1 MTDSLTIPYDRVE
14 QKSNLL
20 EVYYLRLHDKVAIV
34 TGGASGI
41 GEFTVREMVNQGAK
55 VVIGDFDDSRG
66 LNLAEELGEQVSF
79 IHVDVSKEDEVEAM
93 VNHTV
98 ETFGKV
104 DILFSNAGVG
114 SIGSTHELTLE
125 EWNKTISINLSG
137 VFLCAKYALI
147 EMVKQGSGSIINC
160 ASILGHVGQA
170 STASYTAA
178 KGGVVN
184 MTRALALEYA
194 AQGIRVN
201 AVCPGYIKT
210 PLLDQLDDAMLQ
222 HLESLH
228 PLGRLGESHE
238 VANAVVFLASDEA
251 SFITGANLL
260 VDGGYTAQ

>member
-1 MTDSLTIPYDRVE
+1 
-14 QKSNLL
+14 
-20 EVYYLRLHDKVAIV
+20 LRLQDKVAIV

-41 GEFTVREMVNQGAK
+41 GEFTVREMLKQGAK
-55 VVIGDFDDSRG
+55 VVIADFNDTG
-66 LNLAEELGEQVSF
+66 GQKLADELGENVSF
-79 IHVDVSKEDEVEAM
+79 IHVDVSNEEQVEAM
-93 VNHTV
+93 VKHAV
-98 ETFGKV
+98 DTFGKV
-104 DILFSNAGVG
+104 DILFSNAGIG

-125 EWNKTISINLSG
+125 DWNKTISINLSG
-137 VFLCAKYALI
+137 VFLCAKYALK
-147 EMVKQGSGSIINC
+147 EMVKQGSGSIVNC

-170 STASYTAA
+170 ATASYTAA

-194 AQGIRVN
+194 SQGIRVN

-210 PLLDQLDDAMLQ
+210 PLLDQLDDEMLQ
-222 HLESLH
+222 HLVSLH

>member
-1 MTDSLTIPYDRVE
+1 M
-14 QKSNLL
+14 
-20 EVYYLRLHDKVAIV
+20 RLQDKVAIV

-41 GEFTVREMVNQGAK
+41 GEYTVREMLKQGAK
-55 VVIGDFDDSRG
+55 VVIADFNDAG
-66 LNLAEELGEQVSF
+66 GQKLADELGEGVSF
-79 IHVDVSKEDEVEAM
+79 IHVDVSNEEQVEAM
-93 VNHTV
+93 VKHSV
-98 ETFGKV
+98 DTFGKV
-104 DILFSNAGVG
+104 DILFSNAGIG
-114 SIGSTHELTLE
+114 SVGSTHELTLE

-137 VFLCAKYALI
+137 VFLCAKYALK
-147 EMVKQGSGSIINC
+147 EMVKQGSGSIVNC

-170 STASYTAA
+170 ATASYTAA

-194 AQGIRVN
+194 SQGIRVN

-210 PLLDQLDDAMLQ
+210 PLLDQLDDEMMQ
-222 HLESLH
+222 HLVSLH

-251 SFITGANLL
+251 SFVTGANLL

>member
-1 MTDSLTIPYDRVE
+1 M
-14 QKSNLL
+14 
-20 EVYYLRLHDKVAIV
+20 RLQDKVAIV

-41 GEFTVREMVNQGAK
+41 GEFTVREMLKQGAK
-55 VVIGDFDDSRG
+55 VVIADFNDAG
-66 LNLAEELGEQVSF
+66 GQKLADELGENVSF
-79 IHVDVSKEDEVEAM
+79 IHVDVSNEEQVEAM
-93 VNHTV
+93 VKHSV
-98 ETFGKV
+98 DTFGKV
-104 DILFSNAGVG
+104 DILFSNAGIG

-125 EWNKTISINLSG
+125 DWNKTISINLSG
-137 VFLCAKYALI
+137 VFLCAKYALK
-147 EMVKQGSGSIINC
+147 EMVKQGSGSIVNC

-170 STASYTAA
+170 ATASYTAA

-194 AQGIRVN
+194 PQGIRVN

-210 PLLDQLDDAMLQ
+210 PLLDQLDDEMMQ
-222 HLESLH
+222 HLVSLH

>member
-1 MTDSLTIPYDRVE
+1 M
-14 QKSNLL
+14 
-20 EVYYLRLHDKVAIV
+20 RLQDKVAIV

-41 GEFTVREMVNQGAK
+41 GEFTVREMLKQGAK
-55 VVIGDFDDSRG
+55 VVIADFNDAG
-66 LNLAEELGEQVSF
+66 GQQLAEELGENVTF
-79 IHVDVSKEDEVEAM
+79 IHVDVSNEEQVEAM
-93 VNHTV
+93 VKHSV
-98 ETFGKV
+98 DTFGKV
-104 DILFSNAGVG
+104 DILFSNAGIG
-114 SIGSTHELTLE
+114 SVGSTHELTLE
-125 EWNKTISINLSG
+125 EWNKTISVNLSG
-137 VFLCAKYALI
+137 VFLCAKYALK
-147 EMVKQGSGSIINC
+147 EMVKQGSGSIVNC

-170 STASYTAA
+170 ATASYAAA

-194 AQGIRVN
+194 SQGIRVN

-210 PLLDQLDDAMLQ
+210 PLLDQLDDEMMQ
-222 HLESLH
+222 HLVSLH

>member
-1 MTDSLTIPYDRVE
+1 M
-14 QKSNLL
+14 
-20 EVYYLRLHDKVAIV
+20 RLQDKVAIV

-41 GEFTVREMVNQGAK
+41 GEFTVREMLKQGAK
-55 VVIGDFDDSRG
+55 VVIADFNDAG
-66 LNLAEELGEQVSF
+66 GQKLADELGENVSF
-79 IHVDVSKEDEVEAM
+79 IHVDVSNEEQVEAM
-93 VNHTV
+93 VKHAV
-98 ETFGKV
+98 DTFGKV
-104 DILFSNAGVG
+104 DILFSNAGIG

-137 VFLCAKYALI
+137 VFLCAKYALK
-147 EMVKQGSGSIINC
+147 EMVKQGSGSIVNC

-170 STASYTAA
+170 ATASYTAA

-194 AQGIRVN
+194 SQGIRVN

-210 PLLDQLDDAMLQ
+210 PLLDQLDDEMMQ
-222 HLESLH
+222 HLVSLH

-251 SFITGANLL
+251 SFVTGANLL

>member
-1 MTDSLTIPYDRVE
+1 M
-14 QKSNLL
+14 
-20 EVYYLRLHDKVAIV
+20 RLQDKVAIV

-41 GEFTVREMVNQGAK
+41 GEFTVREMLKQGAK
-55 VVIGDFDDSRG
+55 VVIADFNDTG
-66 LNLAEELGEQVSF
+66 GQKLADELGENVSF
-79 IHVDVSKEDEVEAM
+79 IHVDVSNEEQVEAM
-93 VNHTV
+93 VKHAV
-98 ETFGKV
+98 DKFGKV
-104 DILFSNAGVG
+104 DILFSNAGIG

-125 EWNKTISINLSG
+125 DWNKTISINLSG

-147 EMVKQGSGSIINC
+147 EMVKQGSGSIVNC

-170 STASYTAA
+170 ATASYTAA

-194 AQGIRVN
+194 SQGIRVN

-210 PLLDQLDDAMLQ
+210 PLLDQLDDEMMQ
-222 HLESLH
+222 HLVSLH

-251 SFITGANLL
+251 SFVTGANLL

>member
-1 MTDSLTIPYDRVE
+1 
-14 QKSNLL
+14 
-20 EVYYLRLHDKVAIV
+20 LRLQDKVAIV

-41 GEFTVREMVNQGAK
+41 GEFTVREMLKQGAK
-55 VVIGDFDDSRG
+55 VVIADFNDAG
-66 LNLAEELGEQVSF
+66 GQKLADELGENVSF
-79 IHVDVSKEDEVEAM
+79 IHVDVSNEEQVEAM
-93 VNHTV
+93 VKHAV
-98 ETFGKV
+98 DTFGKV
-104 DILFSNAGVG
+104 DILFSNAGIG

-125 EWNKTISINLSG
+125 EWDKTISINLSG
-137 VFLCAKYALI
+137 VFLCAKYALK
-147 EMVKQGSGSIINC
+147 EMVKQGSGSIVNC

-170 STASYTAA
+170 ATASYTAA

-194 AQGIRVN
+194 SQGIRVN

-210 PLLDQLDDAMLQ
+210 PLLDQLDDEMMQ
-222 HLESLH
+222 HLVSLH

-251 SFITGANLL
+251 SFVTGANLL

>member
-1 MTDSLTIPYDRVE
+1 M
-14 QKSNLL
+14 
-20 EVYYLRLHDKVAIV
+20 RLQDKVAIV

-41 GEFTVREMVNQGAK
+41 GEFTVREMLKQGAK
-55 VVIGDFDDSRG
+55 VVIADFNDTG
-66 LNLAEELGEQVSF
+66 GQKLADELGENVSF
-79 IHVDVSKEDEVEAM
+79 IHVDVSNEEQVEAM
-93 VNHTV
+93 VKHAV
-98 ETFGKV
+98 DTFGKV
-104 DILFSNAGVG
+104 DILFSNAGIG

-137 VFLCAKYALI
+137 VFLCAKYALK
-147 EMVKQGSGSIINC
+147 EMVKQGSGSIVNC

-170 STASYTAA
+170 ATASYTAA

-194 AQGIRVN
+194 SQGIRVN

-210 PLLDQLDDAMLQ
+210 PLLDQLDDEMLQ
-222 HLESLH
+222 HLVSLH

>member
-1 MTDSLTIPYDRVE
+1 M
-14 QKSNLL
+14 
-20 EVYYLRLHDKVAIV
+20 RLQDKVAIV

-41 GEFTVREMVNQGAK
+41 GEFTVREMLKQGAK
-55 VVIGDFDDSRG
+55 VVIADFNDAG
-66 LNLAEELGEQVSF
+66 GQKLADELGEHVSF
-79 IHVDVSKEDEVEAM
+79 IHVDVSNEEQVEAM
-93 VNHTV
+93 VKHAV
-98 ETFGKV
+98 DTFGKV
-104 DILFSNAGVG
+104 DILFSNAGIG

-137 VFLCAKYALI
+137 VFLCAKYALK
-147 EMVKQGSGSIINC
+147 EMVKQGSGSIVNC

-170 STASYTAA
+170 ATASYTAA

-194 AQGIRVN
+194 SQGIRVN

-210 PLLDQLDDAMLQ
+210 PLLDQLDDEMMQ
-222 HLESLH
+222 HLVSLH

-251 SFITGANLL
+251 SFVTGANLL

>member
-1 MTDSLTIPYDRVE
+1 M
-14 QKSNLL
+14 
-20 EVYYLRLHDKVAIV
+20 RLQDKVAIV

-41 GEFTVREMVNQGAK
+41 GEFTVREMLKQGAK
-55 VVIGDFDDSRG
+55 IVIADFNDAG
-66 LNLAEELGEQVSF
+66 GQKLADELGANVSF
-79 IHVDVSKEDEVEAM
+79 IHVDVSKEEQVEAM
-93 VNHTV
+93 VKHAV
-98 ETFGKV
+98 DTFGKV
-104 DILFSNAGVG
+104 DILFSNAGIG

-137 VFLCAKYALI
+137 VFLCAKYALK
-147 EMVKQGSGSIINC
+147 EMVKQGSGSIVNC

-170 STASYTAA
+170 ATASYTAA

-194 AQGIRVN
+194 SQGIRVN

-210 PLLDQLDDAMLQ
+210 PLLDQLDDEMLQ
-222 HLESLH
+222 HLVSLH

>member
-1 MTDSLTIPYDRVE
+1 M
-14 QKSNLL
+14 
-20 EVYYLRLHDKVAIV
+20 RLQDKVAIV
-34 TGGASGI
+34 TGVASGI
-41 GEFTVREMVNQGAK
+41 GEFTVREMLKQGAK
-55 VVIGDFDDSRG
+55 VVIADFNDAG
-66 LNLAEELGEQVSF
+66 GQKLADELGENVSF
-79 IHVDVSKEDEVEAM
+79 IHVDVSNKEQVEAM
-93 VNHTV
+93 VKHAV
-98 ETFGKV
+98 DTFGKV
-104 DILFSNAGVG
+104 DILFSNAGIG

-137 VFLCAKYALI
+137 VFLCAKYALK
-147 EMVKQGSGSIINC
+147 EMVKQGSGSIVNC

-170 STASYTAA
+170 ATASYTAA

-194 AQGIRVN
+194 SQGIRVN

-210 PLLDQLDDAMLQ
+210 PLLDQLDDEMMQ
-222 HLESLH
+222 HLVSLH

-251 SFITGANLL
+251 SFVTGANLL

>member
-1 MTDSLTIPYDRVE
+1 MR
-14 QKSNLL
+14 LL
-20 EVYYLRLHDKVAIV
+20 DKVAII

-41 GEFTVREMVNQGAK
+41 GEYTVREMVKQGAK
-55 VVIGDFDDSRG
+55 VVIADFDDTRG
-66 LNLAEELGEQVSF
+66 IKLAEEMGTQVSF

-93 VNHTV
+93 VNHAV
-98 ETFGKV
+98 EMFGKV

-114 SIGSTHELTLE
+114 SLGPTHELALE
-125 EWNKTISINLSG
+125 DWNKTISINLSG
-137 VFLCAKYALI
+137 VFLCAKYALK

-160 ASILGHVGQA
+160 ASILGHVGQTA
-170 STASYTAA
+170 TASYTAA

-184 MTRALALEYA
+184 MTRALAVEYA
-194 AQGIRVN
+194 TQGIRVN

-222 HLESLH
+222 HLASLH
-228 PLGRLGESHE
+228 PLGRLGESQE

-251 SFITGANLL
+251 SFITGANLM